1 MFTLINN
8 LYFSMKDVAF
18 PNSDGKKITMLN
30 LENEDLF
37 SGEVLFSNDRIPLI
51 IFNDKNEICVFISC
65 DAWSNKNNYHYVSFS
80 TDNSRAWIYNLI
92 EYFSQCEYNT
102 NSVLD
107 LASSQFEKIKESFEF
122 TQVDDSSIPSAPNTS
137 SFRASVSGKINLLS
151 NVTSYGEY
159 NSKNFLYKSF
169 QIGSGIDREQSNLI
183 VAVSSVIAVLASDRL
198 EKSSKYFAYGTNFNT
213 VGISGY

>member
-1 MFTLINN
+1 MFTQINN
-8 LYFSMKDVAF
+8 FYFSMKDLAF
-18 PNSDGKKITMLN
+18 PNSDGTKVTILN
-30 LENEDLF
+30 LENENVF
-37 SGEVLFSNDRIPLI
+37 TGEVLLSNDRIPLI

-65 DAWSNKNNYHYVSFS
+65 DAWSSKNNYHYVSF
-80 TDNSRAWIYNLI
+80 TTYKSRSWIYSLI
-92 EYFSQCEYNT
+92 EKFSECVYNT

-107 LASSQFEKIKESFEF
+107 LASSEFEKIKDSFQF

-159 NSKNFLYKSF
+159 NSKTFLHKSF
-169 QIGSGIDREQSNLI
+169 QIGSGIDRKQSNLI
-183 VAVSSVIAVLASDRL
+183 VAVSSVISILASARL
-198 EKSSKYFAYGTNFNT
+198 EKSSRHYKDGTNFTT